1 MTRLVAVVALVLM
14 PAPPVIAGQDTSPDM
29 QQVEQQVQQRL
40 QEIKERLELTPEQI
54 EKIRPLLTEEIQKLR
69 ALRERY
75 DGDEQTLLTRLRM
88 GRELRAVQNATDEQL
103 KKILSEKQ
111 MEEVGKIREEG
122 RERFL
127 ERAGRN

>member
-1 MTRLVAVVALVLM
+1 MTRLVAMLAMALM
-14 PAPPVIAGQDTSPDM
+14 SAPPVIAGQDTRPDN

-54 EKIRPLLTEEIQKLR
+54 EKIRPLLAEEIQKLR
-69 ALRERY
+69 ALREKY
-75 DGDEQTLLTRLRM
+75 EGAEQNLLTRLRM

-103 KKILSEKQ
+103 EKILSEKQ

>member
-1 MTRLVAVVALVLM
+1 MTRLVALLAMALML
-14 PAPPVIAGQDTSPDM
+14 APPATAAQDTSPDT
-29 QQVEQQVQQRL
+29 QQVQQVQQRL

-69 ALRERY
+69 ALREKY
-75 DGDEQTLLTRLRM
+75 DGDEQNLLTRLRM

>member
-1 MTRLVAVVALVLM
+1 MLALLLM
-14 PAPPVIAGQDTSPDM
+14 SAPPVMAVQDTSPDM
-29 QQVEQQVQQRL
+29 QQVEQVQQRL

-69 ALRERY
+69 ALREKY
-75 DGDEQTLLTRLRM
+75 DGDEQNLLTRLRM
-88 GRELRAVQNATDEQL
+88 GRELRSVQNATDEQL
-103 KKILSEKQ
+103 KKILSKKQ
-111 MEEVGKIREEG
+111 MDEVGKIRDEG